1 MIIRTAEVR
10 PLEEEYQKSG
20 NRLVIY
26 YGDENSQKEQ
36 LLKYFMQ
43 GKKVFYYRARPASE
57 KQQRAMMGEQISEQY
72 DVVLSK
78 YTYDEY
84 FNRIKSGDAS
94 KLVVMIDEFQHIA
107 KKDSSFLESILKLKA
122 KRLYPGPV
130 LIVLATSAFKWMEE
144 EGKELFA
151 GNEKKIDRMIRLTDM
166 NFLELVHAFPDYSV
180 RECVETYGVIGGV
193 PAYVNRWNSKKDLKY
208 NICNHILSQNGRL
221 FHEAERVVGRELR
234 ELSVYDTILCS
245 LAAGNR
251 KLNDLFHDTG
261 FSRAKISVYLKNL
274 MAYDIVEKISV
285 FETGGWDNAQ
295 KGLYQIKHTYIHFWY
310 KFVYPHMSRLYEISP
325 EEFFDRYIKDGLDEY
340 LNRYFIKVCR
350 EYLILLNVHDKL
362 SIKAVKTG
370 IWIGKKGN
378 IDIVA
383 QDSMRQNIVA
393 ICNWSKPE
401 LTDQMWEELVFAMG
415 QAKIKAEQYYL
426 FSAHSFDEA
435 IRKRAEENPKIKL
448 VDMNE
453 L

>member
-20 NRLVIY
+20 NRLVLY
-26 YGDENSQKEQ
+26 YGDENSQKET

-57 KQQRAMMGEQISEQY
+57 KQQKAMMGAQIAEQY
-72 DVVLSK
+72 GVGLSK

-94 KLVVMIDEFQHIA
+94 KLVVIIDEFQHIA
-107 KKDSSFLESILKLKA
+107 KRDGAFLESILKLKA
-122 KRLYPGPV
+122 KKLYPGPV

-144 EGKELFA
+144 EGAELFA
-151 GNEKKIDRMIRLTDM
+151 GKEKKIDRRIRLTDM
-166 NFLELVHAFPDYSV
+166 NFLELVHALPEYSV
-180 RECVETYGVIGGV
+180 KECVETYGIIGGV
-193 PAYVNRWNSKKDLKY
+193 PAYVNRWSSKKDLKY
-208 NICNHILSQNGRL
+208 NICKHVLSQNGIL

-310 KFVYPHMSRLYEISP
+310 RFVYPHMSRLYEISP
-325 EEFFDRYIKDGLDEY
+325 EEFYERYIKEDLDEY

-350 EYLILLNVHDKL
+350 EYLVLLNLRDQL
-362 SIKAVKTG
+362 AIKAVKTG
-370 IWIGKKGN
+370 TWIGKKGS
-378 IDIVA
+378 IDIVV

-401 LTDQMWEELVFAMG
+401 LTDQMWEELVFSMK

-426 FSAHSFDEA
+426 FSAHAFDEA
-435 IRKRAEENPKIKL
+435 IQKRAAKDPKIKL

>member
-57 KQQRAMMGEQISEQY
+57 KQQRVMMGEQIAEQY

-84 FNRIKSGDAS
+84 FNRVKSGDAS

-151 GNEKKIDRMIRLTDM
+151 GNAKKIDRMIRLTDM

-208 NICNHILSQNGRL
+208 NICKHILSQNGRL

>member
-1 MIIRTAEVR
+1 MIIRTSEIR
-10 PLEEEYQKSG
+10 PLEEEYQKGG

-43 GKKVFYYRARPASE
+43 GKKTFYYRARPASE
-57 KQQRAMMGEQISEQY
+57 KQQRTMMGEQIAEQY
-72 DVVLSK
+72 DAALKK

-94 KLVVMIDEFQHIA
+94 KLVVVIDEFQHIV
-107 KKDSSFLESILKLKA
+107 KKDVSFLESILKLKA

-130 LIVLATSAFKWMEE
+130 LIILASSAFKWMEE
-144 EGKELFA
+144 EGKEFFA
-151 GNEKKIDRMIRLTDM
+151 ENLKKVDRFVRLSDM
-166 NFLELVHAFPDYSV
+166 KFLELVHAFSEYSV
-180 RECVETYGVIGGV
+180 SQCVEAYGVIGGV
-193 PAYVNRWNSKKDLKY
+193 PAYVNRWSSKKDLKY
-208 NICNHILSQNGRL
+208 NICKLILAQNGAL
-221 FHEAERVVGRELR
+221 FREAERVVGKELR

-295 KGLYQIKHTYIHFWY
+295 KGLYQIKHTFIHFWY
-310 KFVYPHMSRLYEISP
+310 KFVYPNMSRLYELTP
-325 EEFFDRYIKDGLDEY
+325 EEFYDRYIQAGLDEY
-340 LNRYFIKVCR
+340 LNRYFIKVCM
-350 EYLILLNVHDKL
+350 EYIALLNAHEQLAV
-362 SIKAVKTG
+362 KAVKMG
-370 IWIGKKGN
+370 VWIGKKGS

-383 QDSMRQNIVA
+383 QDAVRQNIVA
-393 ICNWSKPE
+393 ICNWSEPE
-401 LTDQMWEELVFAMG
+401 LTDKMWEELEFSIK
-415 QAKIKAEQYYL
+415 QARIKAEQYYL
-426 FSAHSFDEA
+426 FSARSFDTE
-435 IRKRAEENPKIKL
+435 IRRRAEEDVRIKL
-448 VDMNE
+448 VDMKE